1 MNHGVHLS
9 KVENDLKVVVSQ
21 QELILSKLTNI
32 ERCLSCQFPR
42 FQPYPQQQIQGCIPQ
57 RQLQVPSTSTPWEQQ
72 GAPINLDHSASLQ
85 CYPSTPSGFVAPPT
99 SISQTSPPP
108 GLSTTTKQLKKIK
121 MTEKALSS
129 TSIQESL
136 SDIDDVIASYLNLKG
151 AKLPTLAMKLAKE
164 AVFGEKI
171 MKQCTL
177 LGGRGLPGLPTA
189 ELNNLKEILFRHS
202 PQFWGNTAEF
212 KSVWSDCIESI
223 GQARKRLCNHK

>member
-1 MNHGVHLS
+1 M
-9 KVENDLKVVVSQ
+9 
-21 QELILSKLTNI
+21 
-32 ERCLSCQFPR
+32 
-42 FQPYPQQQIQGCIPQ
+42 
-57 RQLQVPSTSTPWEQQ
+57 PSTSTPREQQ

-99 SISQTSPPP
+99 SISQTSLPP
-108 GLSTTTKQLKKIK
+108 GFSTTTKYLKKIK
-121 MTEKALSS
+121 TTEKALPS

-136 SDIDDVIASYLNLKG
+136 SDIDDVIASYPNLKG

-171 MKQCTL
+171 MKQCTP

-202 PQFWGNTAEF
+202 LQFWGNTAEF
-212 KSVWSDCIESI
+212 KSVWSDCI
-223 GQARKRLCNHK
+223 

>member
-1 MNHGVHLS
+1 MEISVRLS

-21 QELILSKLTNI
+21 QELILNKLTSI
-32 ERCLSCQFPR
+32 ERCLSYQFPW
-42 FQPYPQQQIQGCIPQ
+42 FQPYPQQQIQGCTPQ
-57 RQLQVPSTSTPWEQQ
+57 RQLQVPSTYTPQEQQ

-85 CYPSTPSGFVAPPT
+85 HYPSTPSGFVAPPT
-99 SISQTSPPP
+99 SILQTSLPP
-108 GLSTTTKQLKKIK
+108 GFSTTTKQLKKIK
-121 MTEKALSS
+121 TTEKALPS

-136 SDIDDVIASYLNLKG
+136 SDNDDVIASYPNHKG

-171 MKQCTL
+171 LKQCTP

-212 KSVWSDCIESI
+212 ESVWSDCIECI
-223 GQARKRLCNHK
+223 GQACI